1 MSASTGTIQR
11 PMAGGSIFGA
21 VALGV
26 ATLFAVGALAWGA
39 ANLTTKHAST
49 TSISVPAYLDRGSRG
64 ETIPA
69 GAAPYAAGKVGN
81 VTPQDIANTTDLK
94 AVGALEGYWNAITT
108 APAHVAPVAP
118 YGGWTDGRSGNT
130 RFETTPSTPRQIPH
144 R

>member
-21 VALGV
+21 VAIGV

-64 ETIPA
+64 ETIPT
-69 GAAPYAAGKVGN
+69 GAMPYAAGKVGN
-81 VTPQDIANTTDLK
+81 VTPRFD
-94 AVGALEGYWNAITT
+94 
-108 APAHVAPVAP
+108 APAAGKIGNVTPRFDTLAPAKVTP
-118 YGGWTDGRSGNT
+118 VMPWGGWTDGRSRDGSSS
-130 RFETTPSTPRQIPH
+130 FEANPSTPRQIPH